1 LSVLSVGLTGGI
13 GAGKSAVLRGLA
25 DLGAEVI
32 DSDEVARDVV
42 AEGTDGFAEVAA
54 AFGPGVV
61 DARGALD
68 RGALASIVFSDAG
81 ARARLE
87 AIVHPRVRAETRRR
101 MAMASRDAIVVNA
114 VPLLVETGGAG
125 DYDVVVVVEAPLEL
139 RLERLARDRAMSRED
154 ALARVS
160 AQATDAQRAAVA
172 WKVVSNDGSL
182 ERLNE
187 QVGHL
192 WAALRTRAG
201 IT

>member
-1 LSVLSVGLTGGI
+1 MTGGI
-13 GAGKSAVLRGLA
+13 GAGKSAVLHGLA

-54 AFGPGVV
+54 AFGPGVI
-61 DARGALD
+61 DAGGALD
-68 RGALASIVFSDAG
+68 RSALAAIVFSDAG

-101 MAMASRDAIVVNA
+101 MTMASRDAIVVNA

-154 ALARVS
+154 ALARVG

-182 ERLNE
+182 EELNE
-187 QVGHL
+187 RVRDL